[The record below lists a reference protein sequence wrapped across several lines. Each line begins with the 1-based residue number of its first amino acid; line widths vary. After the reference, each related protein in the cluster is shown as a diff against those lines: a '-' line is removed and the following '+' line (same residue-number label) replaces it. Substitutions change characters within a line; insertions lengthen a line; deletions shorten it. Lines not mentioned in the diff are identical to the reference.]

1 LEEKTIFSNCTDL
14 ITHFPTQQA
23 LQVISGSGDFG
34 DHRSTAI
41 ISNYGTFLDPQY
53 SSDGIVSPTPSKIKR
68 TLCHVPTML
77 YNYFLSFDS
86 DCLHKKMDVLSL
98 KTTEETRIQ
107 SFKQNASSIMLLGL
121 ARDL

>member
-1 LEEKTIFSNCTDL
+1 MILVTTGPQPLYPIMEPFWTLN
-14 ITHFPTQQA
+14 
-23 LQVISGSGDFG
+23 
-34 DHRSTAI
+34 TAQM
-41 ISNYGTFLDPQY
+41 GL
-53 SSDGIVSPTPSKIKR
+53 SPPPPSKIKR